1 MEARR
6 GVLYI
11 LYIVRASGRRGRETL
26 AFPMGCCPRT
36 VDGSGFFSIR
46 KEFWVSVRPKAQG
59 RIAHAACRAE
69 WYVSGSAPSEINLG
83 RAKDR
88 ISKLAEAEE
97 GTGRTMAT
105 RRSRWTSRKRSGGI
119 TLPGEVEA
127 RRAPDQRLRSHRRG
141 GGVTNASVP

>member
-6 GVLYI
+6 GV

-69 WYVSGSAPSEINLG
+69 WYVSGSAPSEINLR

-88 ISKLAEAEE
+88 ISKLAEAAEDRE
-97 GTGRTMAT
+97 NHGDAKVAVDISQALGRHYLTW
-105 RRSRWTSRKRSGGI
+105 RS
-119 TLPGEVEA
+119 
-127 RRAPDQRLRSHRRG
+127 
-141 GGVTNASVP
+141 